1 MDSNEYGEPTPIY
14 QYLTPEKET
23 ESGHEGWAIITDPE
37 AGARPVQEYRLCLV
51 PSKSG
56 DRFAI
61 FYCGEELVIREGSA
75 LLLAE
80 EMNSF
85 DYNGYVYLP
94 LLCRMVPPDSVG
106 QYPSESLL
114 TFPEEYQGNRLPIT
128 ECPDEELLNLLMN
141 ISTLDMEN
149 MKKNSTSGILDRVR
163 SWFG

>member
-61 FYCGEELVIREGSA
+61 F
-75 LLLAE
+75 LLWRRIG
-80 EMNSF
+80 
-85 DYNGYVYLP
+85 DT
-94 LLCRMVPPDSVG
+94 R
-106 QYPSESLL
+106 
-114 TFPEEYQGNRLPIT
+114 RI
-128 ECPDEELLNLLMN
+128 
-141 ISTLDMEN
+141 
-149 MKKNSTSGILDRVR
+149 GIATR
-163 SWFG
+163 